1 MNGRH
6 TYVMYTHT
14 YIHTYVRVC
23 IHNALLYC
31 MCVHSALT
39 YFLPTQLDSRLRI
52 CVGSKKKLHFFH
64 YDKRNRTMLP
74 SPVRMLLSCTHACTR
89 THTHTQTLIHMRT
102 HTHKHSYTH
111 ARTHTHA
118 HTQTLIHT
126 RAHTHTRTHT
136 HTHTHTHRHTYIHT
150 LAHEYST
157 YTHTHTLR
165 RTQRRVDPRPS
176 PYTTDSLT
184 KRHPVYPLGNQC
196 LREAK
201 KVPRVRPQYM

>member
-89 THTHTQTLIHMRT
+89 THTHTHTQTLIQMRT

-118 HTQTLIHT
+118 HTHTLIHT
-126 RAHTHTRTHT
+126 RTGTHIYIHLHTNTVRTHIPT
-136 HTHTHTHRHTYIHT
+136 QYIEHSVEWTPGPHHTQQIALPRGTQYIPWET
-150 LAHEYST
+150 SA
-157 YTHTHTLR
+157 
-165 RTQRRVDPRPS
+165 
-176 PYTTDSLT
+176 
-184 KRHPVYPLGNQC
+184 
-196 LREAK
+196 
-201 KVPRVRPQYM
+201 